1 MAFIDHDE
9 VEEIGR
15 VLAKPG
21 GGLAVHRRAAHEG
34 LEDGEKDAGVGGHPT
49 LFAQVIGFDSRQGVF
64 FEGGK
69 GGEVV
74 EGLIGEVVAIGQKQ
88 DAGPARGLATEV
100 PAGGKQLP
108 EDLEGDRG
116 FAGAGGQREQD
127 AVLAGGDGLQHP
139 LHGDL
144 LVKAD
149 LPAAALVGVG
159 DGCEAIAPGVLFGE
173 GALPQ
178 LLGTGEGFGLP
189 LLARFPVDGVVA
201 LAVRWMKAKP
211 TGSEKLTSRSTSLAK
226 VCSSRAKDPNRAR
239 LLTLNREA
247 RSG

>member
-127 AVLAGGDGLQHP
+127 AVLAGDDGLQHP

-144 LVKAD
+144 LVEAD

-159 DGCEAIAPGVLFGE
+159 MD
-173 GALPQ
+173 
-178 LLGTGEGFGLP
+178 
-189 LLARFPVDGVVA
+189 
-201 LAVRWMKAKP
+201 AKR
-211 TGSEKLTSRSTSLAK
+211 SRQAFSSAK
-226 VCSSRAKDPNRAR
+226 VRCHSSWR
-239 LLTLNREA
+239 LGKASASPSSPVSLSMA
-247 RSG
+247 